1 MLNIVLLPAIYLA
14 ARIGVYFG
22 ANQNFN
28 NLNMKKLFIVLIAL
42 FCGLQ
47 AFTQNSLMGSVYDE
61 IGEYLP
67 GANVVLKG
75 TDRVTSTDADGFYR
89 FGNLKEGNYTVVV
102 TYIGYATLVK
112 TVLVKGQ
119 QTQEFMLTTSSIN
132 TQTVEVLST
141 WAGEKT
147 PMTYTNVDKETL
159 EKVNLGQD
167 VPVLLQWTPSAV
179 ITSDAGAG
187 VGYTGIRIR
196 GSDPTRINVTI
207 NGIPLNDSES
217 QGVFWVDLPDF
228 VASTEQV
235 QIQRGVGTSTNGAG
249 AFGASINLSTAK
261 IYTEPHA
268 TLSSS
273 IGSFNTQKGAI
284 SFGSGLINDRF
295 TFDGRLS
302 SITSDGYIDR
312 ASADLESYF
321 LSAAYLGDKNS
332 LRLNMFS
339 GHEVTY
345 QAWNGTDP
353 SLVNDKDT
361 RTFNVSGTEKEG
373 EPHDNE
379 VDDYRQTHYQAMY
392 AHELSPNT
400 KLNLGL
406 HFTHGEGFFEQY
418 KADESLGDYGLE
430 NVLIDVIANDSVYMG
445 TITETDLIRRRW
457 LDNNFYGL
465 TFGLNHKI
473 GNADL
478 TIGGAYNIY
487 DGQHFGEVIWARY
500 MSNGETGHRYYDNDA
515 NKTDFNIFTKV
526 DYSITDKLN
535 AYADLQIRNVAYDF
549 ENVEARELSDNLTF
563 FNPKVGFF
571 YDLNQQI
578 DLYTSFGVANREP
591 NRNDYTESTPESRP
605 KAETL
610 YNTELGAR
618 MSWKKA
624 TFGANLYHMLYN
636 DQLVLTGEL
645 NDVGANVR
653 INVPDSYRFGLE
665 LEGKWNFYKE
675 LSLFGNAT
683 FSQNKVKSLVEFVD
697 AYDENFEWLGQ
708 VEVQL
713 EDETDLAFSPNVI
726 AAVGLN
732 WEALSNVN
740 GQSLE
745 FNLQG
750 KYVGEQFIDNSSD
763 DNNKLDAYFY
773 SDFRLTYTWE
783 PKFADE
789 VGLSL
794 LVNNITNSLYSSNA
808 WSYKYDFDG
817 TIEYAQGF
825 YPQATTNFLLGL
837 TVKF

>member
-1 MLNIVLLPAIYLA
+1 
-14 ARIGVYFG
+14 
-22 ANQNFN
+22 
-28 NLNMKKLFIVLIAL
+28 MKKLLISLVVLL
-42 FCGLQ
+42 CGLQ
-47 AFTQNSLMGSVYDE
+47 GFAQNSLMGSVYDE
-61 IGEYLP
+61 TGEYLP
-67 GANVVLKG
+67 GANVILKG
-75 TDRVTSTDADGFYR
+75 TNIATSTDADGFYR
-89 FGNLKEGNYTVVV
+89 FGNLEVGNYTVVV
-102 TYIGYATLVK
+102 TYIGYATAVK
-112 TVLVKGQ
+112 TILIKGQ
-119 QTQEFMLTTSSIN
+119 TTEEFVLKASSVN
-132 TQTVEVLST
+132 AKMVEVIST

-147 PMTYTNVDKETL
+147 PVTYSTLDKEAL

-167 VPVLLQWTPSAV
+167 VPILLQWTPSAV
-179 ITSDAGAG
+179 VTSDAGAG
-187 VGYTGIRIR
+187 IGYTGIRIR

-207 NGIPLNDSES
+207 NGVPLNDSES

-261 IYTEPHA
+261 VYTEPHA
-268 TLSSS
+268 TISGSV
-273 IGSFNTQKGAI
+273 GSFNTQKGAVT
-284 SFGSGLINDRF
+284 FGSGLIKDRF

-312 ASADLESYF
+312 ASSDLESYF

-353 SLVNDKDT
+353 SLVDDKDT
-361 RTFNVSGTEKEG
+361 RTSNISGTDKEG

-392 AHELSPNT
+392 SHELSPET
-400 KLNLGL
+400 KLNIGL
-406 HFTHGEGFFEQY
+406 HYTHGEGFFEQY
-418 KADESLGDYGLE
+418 KADESLGDYGLP
-430 NVLIDVIANDSVYMG
+430 NVELPVIVNDSTTYIATVS
-445 TITETDLIRRRW
+445 ETDLIRRRW
-457 LDNNFYGL
+457 LDNDFYGL
-465 TFGLNHKI
+465 TFGLNQKA
-473 GNADL
+473 GKANL
-478 TIGGAYNIY
+478 TFGGAYNIY
-487 DGQHFGEVIWARY
+487 EGQHFGEVIWARY
-500 MSNGETGHRYYDNDA
+500 MSNGEIGQRYYDNDA
-515 NKTDFNIFTKV
+515 KKSDFNIFAKAE
-526 DYSITDKLN
+526 YPITDKLN
-535 AYADLQIRNVAYDF
+535 AYADLQVRNVAYDF
-549 ENVEARELSDNLTF
+549 ENVEERDLSDKLTF

-571 YDLNQQI
+571 YNLNKRVN
-578 DLYTSFGVANREP
+578 LYTSFGVANREP
-591 NRNDYTESTPESRP
+591 NRSDYTESTPESRP
-605 KAETL
+605 TAETL

-618 MSWKKA
+618 MSWEKA
-624 TFGANLYHMLYN
+624 TFGANLYHMLYK

-653 INVPDSYRFGLE
+653 INVPDSYRVGLE
-665 LEGKWNFYKE
+665 LEGMWNFYQG

-683 FSQNKVKSLVEFVD
+683 FSQNKIKSLVEFVD
-697 AYDENFEWLGQ
+697 AYVENEVEDAEWIGQ
-708 VEVQL
+708 VQVL
-713 EDETDLAFSPNVI
+713 HSGDTDLAFSPNVI
-726 AAVGLN
+726 GAVGLN
-732 WEALSNVN
+732 WEALSAVK

-773 SDFRLTYTWE
+773 SDFRLTYKWE
-783 PKFADE
+783 PRFAEE

-794 LVNNITNSLYSSNA
+794 LVNNITNTLYSSNA
-808 WSYKYDFDG
+808 WSYKYEFDG
-817 TIEYAQGF
+817 AITYDQGY